1 MGCRWVELFTSLG
14 RRGAGDAA
22 VLSNHAEVMM
32 HDLAAGLLLE
42 LERLMLTST
51 AAGVDLATALDTASD
66 FQAAPGAASMLEA
79 ASSRLYNDEVRRGR
93 PAAGFEGSRYPVR
106 KAARISCVS
115 ISSTKGSQN
124 VKCLHNDE
132 VQKRRLWPSIQSPP

>member
-1 MGCRWVELFTSLG
+1 MFTSLG